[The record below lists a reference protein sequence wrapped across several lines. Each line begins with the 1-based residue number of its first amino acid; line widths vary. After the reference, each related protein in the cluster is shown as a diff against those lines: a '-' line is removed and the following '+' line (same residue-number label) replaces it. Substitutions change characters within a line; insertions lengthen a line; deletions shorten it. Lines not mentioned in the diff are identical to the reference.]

1 MPLLIAP
8 TNATLK
14 VTRVTGDEKMR
25 SHLASLGIVRE
36 SELTLLSI
44 QSSGVIVK
52 VKESRLALDH
62 DIASRIFV
70 AC

>member
-8 TNATLK
+8 TNAPLRI
-14 VTRVTGDEKMR
+14 TRVSGDAKVK
-25 SHLASLGIVRE
+25 SHLASLGIIE
-36 SELTLLSI
+36 EGELTLLSL
-44 QSSGVIVK
+44 QPSGVIVK

-62 DIASRIFV
+62 DIASRITV